1 MSGNTDKSPAQRPW
15 LHWGLVVAA
24 LYVALIIV
32 MTLPVLLACFTSD
45 FTKDGI
51 KLPWKVYAEVWY
63 WLPLAI
69 MAMSQFLFLRVP
81 VRLTVGRPVSR
92 ASIWLP
98 IIVSG
103 FWLACLV
110 SGCFTALI
118 GLFWIEQ
125 GVTGWLVV
133 GAAVISW
140 IVWAMVFFRISR
152 VKNPM
157 DVVTQQSRWV
167 LRGSILELLVAVPSH
182 IVARG
187 RADCCAGL
195 FTFFGITMGLSVM
208 LLSFGPAVFLL
219 YYARWKRLHPA
230 Q

>member
-1 MSGNTDKSPAQRPW
+1 MSNNNAISQGNRPW
-15 LHWGLVVAA
+15 IHWGIVVSA
-24 LYVALIIV
+24 LYVALFIV
-32 MTLPVLLACFTSD
+32 ITLPVLLACFASD

-51 KLPWKVYAEVWY
+51 KLPWDVYAQGLY
-63 WLPLAI
+63 WALLGIIAL
-69 MAMSQFLFLRVP
+69 SQYLFLRVP

-98 IIVSG
+98 VIVSG
-103 FWLACLV
+103 FWL
-110 SGCFTALI
+110 GC
-118 GLFWIEQ
+118 
-125 GVTGWLVV
+125 LVV
-133 GAAVISW
+133 GCGAAIVELFKIENGNWPREVMGIGIISW
-140 IVWAMVFFRISR
+140 IVWAVVFFRISR
-152 VKNPM
+152 IKEPM
-157 DVVTQQSRWV
+157 DVVTQQSRWL

-187 RADCCAGL
+187 RADCCAGI

-219 YYARWKRLHPA
+219 YYARWKRLQPA